1 MSSKTMTLREFAKKL
16 EGNERVIIK
25 QNLIFAWSGGHTVN
39 VYSALTG
46 TPIECFNVG
55 DFKYESATLEQV
67 EEGINEY
74 LKEVN

>member
-1 MSSKTMTLREFAKKL
+1 MSSKTMTLKEFAQEL
-16 EGNERVIIK
+16 EGNEKVIIK
-25 QNLIFAWSGGHTVN
+25 QNLLFAWSGGHTVN

-46 TPIECFNVG
+46 TPVTCFNVG
-55 DFKYESATLEQV
+55 DFGQDKATLEQV